1 MRGAGTLGPMPITAD
16 RPRGPRRLTT
26 DTTRR
31 QIVARYH
38 RSDLTQRAFC
48 EQAGM
53 PVSTLQWWLVKA
65 RREAAPATPV
75 TFAEVPLPE
84 EAQPGR
90 GVGLAWA
97 VEIVTRTG
105 VTLRLREPLA
115 PAVLRFL
122 VHGARC

>member
-1 MRGAGTLGPMPITAD
+1 MAGTLSPMLITAD
-16 RPRGPRRLTT
+16 PPGSLRRRAA

-31 QIVARYH
+31 AIVARYH

-48 EQAGM
+48 EQAGI
-53 PVSTLQWWLVKA
+53 PVSTLQWWLAKA

-75 TFAEVPLPE
+75 TFTEVPLPND
-84 EAQPGR
+84 AQPDR
-90 GVGLAWA
+90 GGGPAWA
-97 VEIVTRTG
+97 VEILTRTG

-122 VHGARC
+122 LRGARC